1 MRTIRFLHQLNWE
14 QLAADVEVDMLS
26 IWEQLAADVVCGGL
40 GRHRQARVPE
50 RYCNSLTKRADVV
63 GRHAR
68 PVQLGSDHRSP
79 DILRVA
85 DRGHFLLWAL
95 LAVNLM

>member
-40 GRHRQARVPE
+40 
-50 RYCNSLTKRADVV
+50 
-63 GRHAR
+63 
-68 PVQLGSDHRSP
+68 
-79 DILRVA
+79 
-85 DRGHFLLWAL
+85 
-95 LAVNLM
+95 